1 MGKKKRKIKKLK
13 QKIKQLEAQLE
24 IQQQKLSAYISK
36 EIPQPNDSPG
46 QNRDREASPHD
57 SAQPLD
63 NYLKALSLDNQCSG
77 KFGDRSN
84 D

>member
-13 QKIKQLEAQLE
+13 QKIKQLEAQLK
-24 IQQQKLSAYISK
+24 IQQQKLSAYTSK
-36 EIPQPNDSPG
+36 EISQPNYSPG
-46 QNRDREASPHD
+46 QNRDREASRRD

-77 KFGDRSN
+77 RFSDRSN